1 MMGAKAHLFTPLPP
15 VRLEELVPADHFYRH
30 LDRTLDLAFVRDLV
44 QDCYAAGI
52 GRPSVDPVV
61 FFKLHLVM
69 FFDGIR
75 SERQLL
81 RLAADRLSVRWYL
94 GYNLDEPL
102 PDHSSLTRIRTRFGL
117 TVFRR
122 FFEAIVEQC
131 QQAGL
136 VWGRELY
143 FDATHVLANASLD
156 SLTPRFAAEA
166 RTALQDHLTALFPD
180 ETAHEEQAVVHEAD
194 HAPELDAA
202 SAQDLHSADTLE
214 LHAPTRLPV
223 PLPES
228 EREAL
233 TQANATRHDWIAEA
247 GRQRREVHG
256 RYLRTADIRISTSDP
271 DATPLRLKGGGTHLG
286 YQTHYVADG
295 GKRRIILGV
304 LVTPG
309 EVMENQ
315 PMLDLAWHVRFRWK
329 LHPRQV
335 TGDTK
340 YGTEENI
347 RGVEEMGIRAYMP
360 LPDWEQN
367 SPYFGASKFTYDAE
381 QDHYVCPNAQVL
393 RRTYVSKDSQRILYR
408 AKATSC
414 RTCPLRAR
422 CTPSTKAGRSI
433 WRSVGHDY
441 IERVRAYQSTS
452 AYQKAVRKRQVW
464 VEPLF
469 AEGKQWHQMR
479 RFRLRRLWRVNTEA
493 FLIATGQ
500 NLKRLL
506 QRQGWG
512 RRPFPSGKA
521 AATHESALSATFFAS
536 FRAGAEHPTMLITGP
551 LSMAEHLTS
560 VADETLPSNTT
571 FSCENGCLWGRI
583 VGQRDP

>member
-1 MMGAKAHLFTPLPP
+1 MMGTKTRMFLPLP
-15 VRLEELVPADHFYRH
+15 VASLDELVPADHFYRH
-30 LDRTLDLAFVRDLV
+30 LDRVLDLDFVRDLV
-44 QDCYAAGI
+44 RTCYISGA

-61 FFKLHLVM
+61 FFRLQLVM
-69 FFDGIR
+69 FFEGIR
-75 SERQLL
+75 SERHLM
-81 RLAADRLSVRWYL
+81 RTVADRLSVRWYV
-94 GYNLDEPL
+94 GYNLNEPL
-102 PDHSSLTRIRTRFGL
+102 PDHSSLTRIRTRYGVD
-117 TVFRR
+117 VFRR
-122 FFEAIVEQC
+122 FFETIVEQC

-166 RTALQDHLTALFPD
+166 RSALQEHLTALFPE
-180 ETAHEEQAVVHEAD
+180 ETAGKELAAAHEAD
-194 HAPELDAA
+194 HLLNAA
-202 SAQDLHSADTLE
+202 ADISSDRPVVRDTP
-214 LHAPTRLPV
+214 ARLPA
-223 PLPES
+223 PLTAS
-228 EREAL
+228 EWEAL
-233 TQANATRHDWIAEA
+233 TQANATRHDWIAED
-247 GRQRREVHG
+247 GEQQREVRG
-256 RYLRTADIRISTSDP
+256 RRLRTADMRISTTDP

-286 YQTHYVADG
+286 YQTHYVVDG

-347 RGVEEMGIRAYMP
+347 QGVEDMGIRAYMP
-360 LPDWEQN
+360 VPDWEQN
-367 SPYFGASKFTYDAE
+367 SAYFGASKFTYDAE
-381 QDHYVCPNAQVL
+381 QDHYVCPSGQIL
-393 RRTYVSKDSQRILYR
+393 RRTHTFQATQRVQYR
-408 AKATSC
+408 AQASIC
-414 RTCPLRAR
+414 RTCPLRAQ
-422 CTPSTKAGRSI
+422 CTPGETSA
-433 WRSVGHDY
+433 RSVVRSFGQDY

-452 AYQKAVRKRQVW
+452 AYQKALRKRQVW

-506 QRQGWG
+506 QRRGWG
-512 RRPFPSGKA
+512 RRPFPSGQA
-521 AATHESALSATFFAS
+521 VATDALYFAVSVFLLPYAVSQSAH
-536 FRAGAEHPTMLITGP
+536 R
-551 LSMAEHLTS
+551 
-560 VADETLPSNTT
+560 
-571 FSCENGCLWGRI
+571 C
-583 VGQRDP
+583 